1 MFPQNSNSCFIIF
14 ILYNMVFIPYCL
26 ILLYSLIHHCH
37 QLQLI
42 MLLYSSLGAT
52 RWTDV
57 CCPVIGTTSL
67 QVLLSPSVSLRSKGR
82 QYGIRNQA

>member
-14 ILYNMVFIPYCL
+14 ILHNMVFIPYCL

-42 MLLYSSLGAT
+42 MLLYSS
-52 RWTDV
+52 WDV